1 MSGAT
6 MRVPAAMMKMM
17 MMMMLYGCVVVH
29 VVILLRGEPVYG
41 FVIPPPPPRL
51 HPNLSPMSTPR
62 YSRPFTFR
70 PLELSAMEPM
80 MLATATTTTTT
91 PGSMDPLVTYLIQT
105 LITNGVPALFS
116 ILVVT
121 FVAWQLRTIVSANN
135 GNGNNNDKYSNDKM
149 GNRNTNNT
157 PLALLYDDL
166 YGDQDQ
172 DPLQKGGKRNNF
184 FAGGWNNNNNRN
196 RNELPKNTGV
206 PKLQYI
212 QVTHLNPK
220 YDSYRYSMIAKTQ
233 SKASAAAQYRQA
245 AWQRAWGK
253 ALFSTSPSPSSTST
267 TSAATSSLTPNQIQR
282 LVQLE
287 QDFLKDATIQQEQI
301 QLVMQALQR
310 NSMDESMKKILGM
323 DSIYQLDPPPGNT
336 TATTTTTTT
345 TTTNS
350 QLNSKNKASTT
361 TLSALQME
369 LVQMELKFVQ
379 DVIQI
384 VGPTHAAAVRTAVLG
399 STNGEGFTQLLVSS
413 SNNNNNNINGGMQRP
428 LTQLLVGKDD
438 PNDEHGA
445 SATITSPFRIKKN
458 VYVTRF
464 PGDLNA
470 SQVATLREEI
480 TAILQSAPR
489 PHVDE
494 VVVILQTGGGTVT
507 GYGLAAAQLQR
518 IKQANIRLTIA
529 VEQVAASGGY
539 MMACIADKIV
549 ASPFAVLG
557 SIGVISDIPN
567 VYERLKNEG
576 IEFQTVT
583 AGK

>member
-1 MSGAT
+1 
-6 MRVPAAMMKMM
+6 
-17 MMMMLYGCVVVH
+17 
-29 VVILLRGEPVYG
+29 
-41 FVIPPPPPRL
+41 
-51 HPNLSPMSTPR
+51 
-62 YSRPFTFR
+62 
-70 PLELSAMEPM
+70 
-80 MLATATTTTTT
+80 
-91 PGSMDPLVTYLIQT
+91 LVTYLIQT

-121 FVAWQLRTIVSANN
+121 FVAWQLRSIVVSANN
-135 GNGNNNDKYSNDKM
+135 GNNNDKNSNDKM

-172 DPLQKGGKRNNF
+172 DPLRRGGNRNNF

-220 YDSYRYSMIAKTQ
+220 YDSYRYSMMAKTQ

-253 ALFSTSPSPSSTST
+253 ALFSTATTTTSDDPNVVQPS
-267 TSAATSSLTPNQIQR
+267 TSAAASSVTPNQIQR

-287 QDFLKDATIQQEQI
+287 QDFLKDATMQQEQI
-301 QLVMQALQR
+301 QSVLLALQR

-336 TATTTTTTT
+336 TASTTTT

-361 TLSALQME
+361 TLSTLQME

-379 DVIQI
+379 DVMQI

-413 SNNNNNNINGGMQRP
+413 SNYKNNNNNNGGMQRP

-438 PNDEHGA
+438 PNDEQGV
-445 SATITSPFRIKKN
+445 SATTTSPFRIKKN

-489 PHVDE
+489 PNVDE